1 MSDPPR
7 LATGA
12 FRYEL
17 PRTGA
22 ALDLDGYRGP
32 TWWPLIRPG
41 EFSANRGMRRIVLLW
56 LLVNATA
63 VLTGVLNVA
72 LGWNGIEVRLG
83 VLRFDVTIFPPL
95 VLSLLCAIWLGP
107 TWGIVP
113 AYLGKLASALWS
125 GIAWPTSVL
134 FALAGAIETFIF
146 WGSMVTLNISPDLR
160 RGRDLGRLLAVAL
173 IAPITSSLAV
183 VIWNTALGLD
193 FLTGQRT
200 WRGWV
205 IGDFLQT
212 VLVVAPLLRFLGPSA
227 RSWIDRQFASSPRSE
242 VTYTRTALLAFLV
255 FVLMGVL
262 VFVGIGMLQNSLGVG
277 PAMRTESGELLR
289 PRLFEIQFFLGLLV
303 AALILATGVFSTALA
318 RMSERQRGLARRES
332 LTGCFNRRAFYEL
345 FPRESDRSRRL
356 GQGIAVVF
364 LDVDHFKG
372 INDRLG
378 HEMGDRV
385 LQQLALRVQGVI
397 RETDLLFRWGG
408 RGVRGPP
415 LPHRAR
421 RRLFARRARA
431 GGDRGPAVPR
441 ERDDAGRHRH
451 REPGHLGDDHVSG
464 GPRRSPHPRGR
475 RLLSGQGAGSQPRGG
490 GGAGARRRTDR
501 GRREL
506 ISSKPEPRLPP
517 AGGCG
522 SARVPRLP
530 ARSTPRGTARLSP

>member
-1 MSDPPR
+1 MTPGLEWAHMSDPLR

-12 FRYEL
+12 FRYEP
-17 PRTGA
+17 PRTGG
-22 ALDLDGYRGP
+22 ALDAEGYRGP
-32 TWWPLIRPG
+32 TWWPLTRLR
-41 EFSANRGMRRIVLLW
+41 EFGANPGMRRILFLW

-72 LGWNGIEVRLG
+72 LGWNGIELRLG
-83 VLRFDVTIFPPL
+83 AFRFDVTIFPPL

-113 AYLGKLASALWS
+113 AYLGNLASALWS

-146 WGSMVTLNISPDLR
+146 WGSLVTLNIAPGLR
-160 RGRDLGRLLAVAL
+160 RGRDLLRLLAVAV
-173 IAPITSSLAV
+173 IAPVTSSLAV
-183 VIWNTALGLD
+183 VIWNSALGLD
-193 FLTGQRT
+193 FLTGQRI

-212 VLVVAPLLRFLGPSA
+212 VLVVAPLLRFLGAPV
-227 RSWIDRQFASSPRSE
+227 RSWVDRQLASSPRSE

-255 FVLMGVL
+255 FTLMGVL
-262 VFVGIGMLQNSLGVG
+262 VFAGIGMLQGSLDVD
-277 PAMRTESGELLR
+277 PEMRTQSGELFR

-303 AALILATGVFSTALA
+303 AALILATGVFSTVLA
-318 RMSERQRGLARRES
+318 RMSERQRGLTRRES

-364 LDVDHFKG
+364 LDVDHFKT

-378 HEMGDRV
+378 HEVGDRV

-408 RGVRGPP
+408 EEFVILLSHTVPDDAFSLAERVRAAIADRPFLPSEITPP
-415 LPHRAR
+415 VTVTASLGTSGTTTYPVAPDDLLTHADAACYKAKEQGRNR
-421 RRLFARRARA
+421 VVV
-431 GGDRGPAVPR
+431 GEPGPADVPTAPAAA
-441 ERDDAGRHRH
+441 AG
-451 REPGHLGDDHVSG
+451 
-464 GPRRSPHPRGR
+464 
-475 RLLSGQGAGSQPRGG
+475 
-490 GGAGARRRTDR
+490 
-501 GRREL
+501 
-506 ISSKPEPRLPP
+506 
-517 AGGCG
+517 
-522 SARVPRLP
+522 
-530 ARSTPRGTARLSP
+530 

>member
-1 MSDPPR
+1 MLPVGELALEWVSLMSDPSL
-7 LATGA
+7 LATGP
-12 FRYEL
+12 
-17 PRTGA
+17 PRFEPVRAVAG
-22 ALDLDGYRGP
+22 LDAEGYRGP
-32 TWWPLIRPG
+32 TWWPLTRLRECGTNP
-41 EFSANRGMRRIVLLW
+41 GMRRILALW

-63 VLTGVLNVA
+63 ILTGVLNVA

-83 VLRFDVTIFPPL
+83 AFRFDLTIFPPL

-107 TWGIVP
+107 TWGLVP
-113 AYLGKLASALWS
+113 AYLGNLASALWS
-125 GIAWPTSVL
+125 GIAWPTSVF

-146 WGSMVTLNISPDLR
+146 WGSMVTLNIAPDLR
-160 RGRDLGRLLAVAL
+160 RGRDLRRLLAVAV

-193 FLTGQRT
+193 FLTGQRI

-212 VLVVAPLLRFLGPSA
+212 LLVVAPLLYFLGAPVRA
-227 RSWIDRQFASSPRSE
+227 WLDRQLASSPRSE

-255 FVLMGVL
+255 FTLMGVL
-262 VFVGIGMLQNSLGVG
+262 VFVGIGMLQGSLDIDPG
-277 PAMRTESGELLR
+277 TTTLSGELLR

-364 LDVDHFKG
+364 LDVDHFKA

-378 HEMGDRV
+378 HEIGDRV
-385 LQQLALRVQGVI
+385 LQQLALRVQSVI

-408 RGVRGPP
+408 EEFVV
-415 LPHRAR
+415 LLSHTA
-421 RRLFARRARA
+421 A
-431 GGDRGPAVPR
+431 
-441 ERDDAGRHRH
+441 DDAFSLAERVRAAIADRTFLASEISPPVTVTASLGTSGTSAYPVAPDDLLTRADAACYRAKEQGRNRVVVG
-451 REPGHLGDDHVSG
+451 EP
-464 GPRRSPHPRGR
+464 
-475 RLLSGQGAGSQPRGG
+475 A
-490 GGAGARRRTDR
+490 
-501 GRREL
+501 
-506 ISSKPEPRLPP
+506 P
-517 AGGCG
+517 AGVP
-522 SARVPRLP
+522 SAP
-530 ARSTPRGTARLSP
+530 AASAAS